1 MLIKKH
7 IFKNDEYRTKRVV
20 LETLCACRFFNQI
33 IRVWKI
39 QLKYRFLPWESFGKI
54 WSTDFITQD
63 NTVKKLI
70 AVLAP
75 LTLALTACVST
86 GTTTGTTGAT
96 GTQSATQQL
105 GMAAIKIA
113 INAKCTTELNTIP
126 AWQNATKLMTA
137 TQKQNIQTEICGC
150 VSEKAPQNVT
160 AVDLA
165 TAAIDPAARNT
176 IVSNAVTKTINACVA
191 EAMN

>member
-1 MLIKKH
+1 M
-7 IFKNDEYRTKRVV
+7 
-20 LETLCACRFFNQI
+20 
-33 IRVWKI
+33 
-39 QLKYRFLPWESFGKI
+39 
-54 WSTDFITQD
+54 
-63 NTVKKLI
+63 KKLI

-75 LTLALTACVST
+75 LALVLTACVAT
-86 GTTTGTTGAT
+86 DTTTGTTST
-96 GTQSATQQL
+96 TQSATQQL
-105 GMAAIKIA
+105 GTAAIKIA

-137 TQKQNIQTEICGC
+137 TQKQNIQSEICGC
-150 VSEKAPQNVT
+150 VSDKAPQSVT

-191 EAMN
+191 EAVK

>member
-1 MLIKKH
+1 M
-7 IFKNDEYRTKRVV
+7 
-20 LETLCACRFFNQI
+20 
-33 IRVWKI
+33 
-39 QLKYRFLPWESFGKI
+39 
-54 WSTDFITQD
+54 
-63 NTVKKLI
+63 KKLL

-75 LTLALTACVST
+75 IALALSACTTTT
-86 GTTTGTTGAT
+86 GTTTGTTTAPP
-96 GTQSATQQL
+96 ATQQL
-105 GMAAIKIA
+105 GMTAIKIA
-113 INAKCTTELNTIP
+113 INAKCVTELNNIP
-126 AWQNATKLMTA
+126 AWHTATRVMTT
-137 TQKQNIQTEICGC
+137 TQKQNVQAEICGC